1 MLLFIKFFLIIGVFI
16 TSTFIGYTL
25 ANRYKTRVLEIQ
37 DLLFALE
44 TFETKIKY
52 TYDSL
57 TTSFLYI
64 ADNLKTKVYRIFY
77 VTAEEV
83 RENKNDSAG
92 ECFKRVV
99 DDEKI
104 FLALNNDDIEI
115 IKELGVSLGQTDMEG
130 QVKNIRLVYNALKS
144 QLKEAK
150 EEKNKNFKM
159 YRNMGMLSGLVI
171 IIILL

>member
-99 DDEKI
+99 DGEKI

>member
-1 MLLFIKFFLIIGVFI
+1 MFLFIKFILILGVFM

-25 ANRYKTRVLEIQ
+25 ANRYRTRVAELNDLLLALEI
-37 DLLFALE
+37 
-44 TFETKIKY
+44 FETKIKY

-99 DDEKI
+99 DGEKI
-104 FLALNNDDIEI
+104 FLALNKDDIEI
-115 IKELGVSLGQTDMEG
+115 VKELGVSLGQTDMEG
-130 QVKNIRLVYNALKS
+130 QVKNIKLVYNSLKN
-144 QLKEAK
+144 QLENAK
-150 EEKNKNFKM
+150 EEKNKNFRM

>member
-1 MLLFIKFFLIIGVFI
+1 MLLIKFFLIFCVFGA
-16 TSTFIGYTL
+16 STFIGYTI
-25 ANRYKTRVLEIQ
+25 ANRYRTRVNEIN

-44 TFETKIKY
+44 IFETKIKY

-57 TTSFLYI
+57 GTSFLYI
-64 ADNLKTKVYRIFY
+64 ADILKTKIYRIFY
-77 VTAEEV
+77 VTAEEI

-104 FLALNNDDIEI
+104 FLALTKEDIDI
-115 IKELGVSLGQTDMEG
+115 LKELGVSLGQTDMEG
-130 QVKNIRLVYNALKS
+130 QVKNIRLVHDSLKKQLTNAND
-144 QLKEAK
+144 
-150 EEKNKNFKM
+150 EKNKNFKL

>member
-1 MLLFIKFFLIIGVFI
+1 MFLFIKFILIMGVFFA
-16 TSTFIGYTL
+16 STFIGYTL
-25 ANRYKTRVLEIQ
+25 AGRYKIRVAELN

-44 TFETKIKY
+44 IFETKIKY

-64 ADNLKTKVYRIFY
+64 ADNLKTKVYRIFF
-77 VTAEEV
+77 VTAEEIK
-83 RENKNDSAG
+83 ENKNDSAG

-99 DDEKI
+99 DNEKI
-104 FLALNNDDIEI
+104 FLSLNKEDIEI

-130 QVKNIRLVYNALKS
+130 QVKNIELVYNTLKR
-144 QLKEAK
+144 QLENAK
-150 EEKNKNFKM
+150 EEKDKNFKM

>member
-1 MLLFIKFFLIIGVFI
+1 MFLFIKFVLILGVFM

-25 ANRYKTRVLEIQ
+25 ANRYRIRVAELNDLLLALEI
-37 DLLFALE
+37 
-44 TFETKIKY
+44 FETKIKY

-92 ECFKRVV
+92 EIFKSVV
-99 DDEKI
+99 DGEKI
-104 FLALNNDDIEI
+104 FLALNKDDIEI
-115 IKELGVSLGQTDMEG
+115 VKELGVSLGQTDMEG
-130 QVKNIRLVYNALKS
+130 QVKNIKLVYNSLKS
-144 QLKEAK
+144 QLDNAK
-150 EEKNKNFKM
+150 EEKNKNFRM